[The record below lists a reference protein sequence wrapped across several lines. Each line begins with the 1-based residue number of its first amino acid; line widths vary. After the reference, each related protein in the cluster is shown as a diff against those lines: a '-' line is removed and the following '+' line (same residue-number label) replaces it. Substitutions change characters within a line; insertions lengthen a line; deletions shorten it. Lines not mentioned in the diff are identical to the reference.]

1 MSNSPRRRITSV
13 QRHVCRPL
21 VQALEERRLLTTFV
35 VSNPNRTDDL
45 TSLQGI
51 LASPTLAPGDV
62 ITFDNATVSTISTI
76 GSFFVPAGITITNT
90 GNTPIT
96 IEGSEAQSDF
106 EILPF
111 DASNVQDPNNFSDTS
126 TTTLNGLN
134 IIGGGL
140 LSDLGDPGG
149 GGVYF
154 NSDQNKDPLSLK
166 ITDCSID
173 ENAALTGATRGGPG
187 GWIGA
192 RAEESITVGMERSRC
207 STVRFPTMWLV
218 LPAEESMP
226 PPAS

>member
-13 QRHVCRPL
+13 QRHLCRPL

-35 VSNPNRTDDL
+35 VSNPNATDDL

-62 ITFDNATVSTISTI
+62 ITFDNAKVSTIFTD

-96 IEGSEAQSDF
+96 IEGNGSHNDF
-106 EILPF
+106 EILPI
-111 DASNVQDPNNFSDTS
+111 DASNVQDPNNFSDPS

-140 LSDLGDPGG
+140 GSD
-149 GGVYF
+149 VEISSVAVVF
-154 NSDQNKDPLSLK
+154 ISARWVNKNALVAQR
-166 ITDCSID
+166 ITAIARSTK
-173 ENAALTGATRGGPG
+173 TGPSPPATARLR
-187 GWIGA
+187 GA
-192 RAEESITVGMERSRC
+192 RAEESITVRMERSRC
-207 STVRFPTMWLV
+207 STARFPTMVGWCDRRWY
-218 LPAEESMP
+218 SSP
-226 PPAS
+226 PPA